1 MEGKVKAALHHVS
14 NQSRGGILHMDS
26 QANLNGSDT
35 VREIL
40 PPGMPIVPSAIILPE
55 EPVKEHHP
63 VIFEDLNGSFI
74 RCTALRTSGAAALS
88 RMDSSVSIG
97 MCSSF
102 HDAFSELCTAM
113 ALVGKGIWTS
123 YVDPMG
129 LRAFVTSRLIALDKC
144 PGVRPI
150 GIGEVAWRIVGKAIL
165 AIIADEVQEAVG
177 LQQVCVGQQARCE
190 AAVHADPQK
199 KR

>member
-1 MEGKVKAALHHVS
+1 MFIRRETY
-14 NQSRGGILHMDS
+14 NRSRGGILHMDS

-113 ALVGKGIWTS
+113 ALVGKGICTS
-123 YVDPMG
+123 YVDSMG
-129 LRAFVTSRLIALDKC
+129 LRAFVASRLIALDKC

-150 GIGEVAWRIVGKAIL
+150 GIGEVA
-165 AIIADEVQEAVG
+165 
-177 LQQVCVGQQARCE
+177 
-190 AAVHADPQK
+190 
-199 KR
+199 

>member
-1 MEGKVKAALHHVS
+1 
-14 NQSRGGILHMDS
+14 MDS

-102 HDAFSELCTAM
+102 HDAFSELCTVYGPHMLTPWA
-113 ALVGKGIWTS
+113 S
-123 YVDPMG
+123 
-129 LRAFVTSRLIALDKC
+129 FVASRLIALDKC

-150 GIGEVAWRIVGKAIL
+150 GIGEVA
-165 AIIADEVQEAVG
+165 
-177 LQQVCVGQQARCE
+177 
-190 AAVHADPQK
+190 
-199 KR
+199 